1 MKVEF
6 ANKIPSITE
15 LATLCGGRIGGS
27 FEGSVLSTPV
37 ASVCTDSREAGG
49 GGAFIAICGEKVDG
63 HKFVSTAAAH
73 GSVCA
78 ICTRIPDDVYD
89 FPIIIVDDML
99 TALSRL
105 GREYSKTTRA
115 VRIGVTGSVGKTTT
129 KEFIASVLGTSG
141 KVWRT
146 QGNYNSVIGLPLS
159 LLTIPD
165 DADYAVIEMGM
176 NKPGE
181 TEMLSRTACPDYAVI
196 TRIGTSHIEYL
207 GSRENIAKEKLDI
220 TKGLSDDG
228 YLFLCGNEPLLSK
241 VFKTRKNV
249 RYFSPD
255 DKASDYYALNIR
267 TDNAGITFDAFCR
280 GKMIYDLEIPCVGKH
295 NVAAAL
301 VAVGIATTLGL
312 DEDAIRRGLASYRSV
327 GLRQLMLEIGGRHII
342 CDCYNASPE
351 SMKASSTVLD
361 EVSRMRGGRKI
372 AVLGDMLELGESSES
387 LHYGVGEAFGKI
399 GVDALL
405 AFGSRAEAIGR
416 GAKAYIGDDKVE
428 YFADIS
434 NPRAV
439 AERLCEISVEGDT
452 ILFKASR
459 MIAAE
464 RIVEELRLL
473 FND

>member
-37 ASVCTDSREAGG
+37 NSVCTDSREAGG

-63 HKFVSTAAAH
+63 HDFVATAAAH

-78 ICTRIPDDVYD
+78 ICTRVPDGVYD

-99 TALSRL
+99 KALSRL
-105 GREYSKTTRA
+105 GREYSKSTHA
-115 VRIGVTGSVGKTTT
+115 KKVGVTGSVGKTTT
-129 KEFIASVLGTSG
+129 KEFIASVLGAFG
-141 KVWRT
+141 KVWKT
-146 QGNYNSVIGLPLS
+146 EGNYNSVIGLPLS

-181 TEMLSRTACPDYAVI
+181 TEMLSTTALPDMAVI
-196 TRIGTSHIEYL
+196 TRIGTSHIEFF
-207 GSRENIAKEKLDI
+207 GSRENIAKEKLCI

-228 YLFLCGNEPLLSK
+228 HLFLCGDEPLLSK

-249 RYFSPD
+249 RYFAPD
-255 DKASDYYALNIR
+255 DKAADYYALNIR
-267 TDNAGITFDAFCR
+267 TDEAGITFDAFCR
-280 GKMIYDLEIPCVGKH
+280 GKMIYDLEIPCIGKH

-301 VAVGIATTLGL
+301 VAVGIATTIGL
-312 DEDAIRRGLASYRSV
+312 DEDGIRRGLAAYRSV

-351 SMKASSTVLD
+351 SMKASSTVLC
-361 EVSRMRGGRKI
+361 EVARIRGGRKI
-372 AVLGDMLELGESSES
+372 AVLGDMLELGDASES
-387 LHYGVGEAFGKI
+387 LHYEVGEAFGKS
-399 GVDALL
+399 GVDKLIS
-405 AFGSRAEAIGR
+405 FGTRAEAIAR
-416 GAKAYIGDDKVE
+416 GAAAYIGEEKVE
-428 YFADIS
+428 EFCDIS

-439 AERLCEISVEGDT
+439 AERLAEISVPGDT

-459 MIAAE
+459 MIRAE
-464 RIVEELRLL
+464 RIVEEFKLL
-473 FND
+473 FNN